1 MTELLGSP
9 DQELKRDVI
18 NVPWV
23 LTGNMGH
30 IQEQMRWVR
39 RDIETLR
46 FKKKKK
52 KARNFFKM

>member
-9 DQELKRDVI
+9 DQEFKRDVI

-46 FKKKKK
+46 FQK
-52 KARNFFKM
+52 N